1 MAQDKA
7 EKAKRI
13 AEFQRGKSDTGSPEV
28 QIGLLTLRITELTE
42 HLQFHKHDEASR
54 MGLLKWVGRRRRLL
68 KYLKRENFKGY
79 MDITE
84 KLKIRRK

>member
-13 AEFQRGKSDTGSPEV
+13 GEFQRGKNDTGSSEV
-28 QIGLLTLRITELTE
+28 QIGLLSLRIAELTE

-54 MGLLKWVGRRRRLL
+54 RGLLKLVGRRRRLL
-68 KYLKRENFKGY
+68 KYLKRRDQDAY
-79 MDITE
+79 MNITE
-84 KLKIRRK
+84 KLNIRRK